1 VCCSGSGAPIIDDV
15 VLAMPRVLRFVGSRR
30 AAVGALVLAAM
41 LGASPWAS
49 ASVRRAATPAGY
61 SLTFRG
67 ALRGTASGGTVKGCA
82 FDPLGLPE
90 FAVQWVG
97 FTVDRVPYNLYLDA
111 KGQFKAGVP
120 IPITNSSKG
129 RSATLRVVA
138 GKRVFDKPV
147 AGSVQ
152 LSAEGSGVLDAV
164 LGPKVKGKPLR
175 LHGTFVC
182 VMG

>member
-1 VCCSGSGAPIIDDV
+1 
-15 VLAMPRVLRFVGSRR
+15 L
-30 AAVGALVLAAM
+30 AVGALVLATT
-41 LGASPWAS
+41 LGTSPWAS
-49 ASVRRAATPAGY
+49 ASVGRPATPAGY

-67 ALRGTASGGTVKGCA
+67 ALRGTASGGAVKGCA

-97 FTVDRVPYNLYLDA
+97 FTVNRVPYDLYLDA
-111 KGQFKAGVP
+111 IGKTKAGDP
-120 IPITNSSKG
+120 IPITNRGKG

-138 GKRVFDKPV
+138 AKRVFNKPA

-152 LSAEGSGVLDAV
+152 LSAEGNGVFDAV
-164 LGPKVKGKPLR
+164 MGPKVKGKPLR

-182 VMG
+182 VMS